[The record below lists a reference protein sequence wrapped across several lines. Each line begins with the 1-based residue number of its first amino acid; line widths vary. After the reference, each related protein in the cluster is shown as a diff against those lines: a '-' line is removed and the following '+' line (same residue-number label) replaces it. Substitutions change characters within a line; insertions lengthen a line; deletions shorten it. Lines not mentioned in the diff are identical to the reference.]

1 MAGVVTQ
8 QQVIERF
15 RSLFVC
21 RDDCYHRHDGKSWER
36 VAGPMTDSVILAHL
50 TRRECIA
57 LAPVKQFS
65 LTWAVIDFATEVV
78 FTKKTLQDDVLNTLE
93 KLDQC
98 GIAGH
103 IVETGKGYQIWVFL
117 EEPCSAKAT
126 EVLLGTLM
134 VGEHQ
139 VHAGQS
145 PVGLPLGVDHGDRD
159 VFCCF
164 LSRFFVPVPDQREY
178 LVHTTPPTSS
188 DVLQEAYEQAKES
201 PD

>member
-1 MAGVVTQ
+1 MATQ
-8 QQVIERF
+8 EQVIERF

-36 VAGPMTDSVILAHL
+36 VAGPMADDVILAHL
-50 TRRECIA
+50 TRRECIG

-65 LTWAVIDFATEVV
+65 LIWAAIEFTAEVV
-78 FTKKTLQDDVLNTLE
+78 FTKKNLQDDVLNTLE

-98 GIAGH
+98 GIGGH
-103 IVETGKGYQIWVFL
+103 AIEAGKGYQIWVFL

-126 EVLLGTLM
+126 EVLLNSQM
-134 VGEHQ
+134 EGEHQ
-139 VHAGQS
+139 VYAGQS
-145 PVGLPLGVDHGDRD
+145 PVGLPLGVAHDDRD

-164 LSRFFVPVPDQREY
+164 LNRSFVPVPDQREY

-188 DVLQEAYEQAKES
+188 DVLQEAYEQVKELS
-201 PD
+201 A